1 MISPSSAP
9 RTIKLSRLRVG
20 LIALGCLA
28 LAGILKFGT
37 DPTERNEL
45 WIAAFARVGLVM
57 SALWIA
63 LPTKRR
69 PAAWAD
75 VSPSTLI
82 GLALALLVF
91 ARSPRLLLHTL
102 PLFAVLAVL
111 NFILKRRPTSRDQRP
126 DRDSWR

>member
-1 MISPSSAP
+1 M
-9 RTIKLSRLRVG
+9 
-20 LIALGCLA
+20 
-28 LAGILKFGT
+28 AGILKFGT

>member
-1 MISPSSAP
+1 MNHPYSAP
-9 RTIKLSRLRVG
+9 TTIKLSRLRVG
-20 LIALGCLA
+20 LVALGCLA

-45 WIAAFARVGLVM
+45 WTAAFARVGLVM
-57 SALWIA
+57 TALWVA

-82 GLALALLVF
+82 GFALALLVF
-91 ARSPRLLLHTL
+91 ARSPRMLLYAL
-102 PLFAVLAVL
+102 PFMAALAVL
-111 NFILKRRPTSRDQRP
+111 NFLLKRRPTSRDQRP